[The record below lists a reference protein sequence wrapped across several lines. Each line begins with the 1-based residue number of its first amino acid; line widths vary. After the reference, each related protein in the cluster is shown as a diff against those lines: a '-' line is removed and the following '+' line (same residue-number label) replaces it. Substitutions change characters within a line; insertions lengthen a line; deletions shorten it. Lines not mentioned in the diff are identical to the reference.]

1 MTKDERRRYLI
12 LKDKNIYKGLV
23 ILALPLMLN
32 NLLKSLHDIVD
43 MFFVSRIPGV
53 SAEAVSSIQLVFPVV
68 FTFLSL
74 GIGLSVAGVALVSQF
89 VGGNDYP
96 QARHYATLLFV
107 IALSFGV
114 VLNVAGYFA
123 APYIVGAMG
132 AEGFVFENATAY
144 LRIRAFE
151 LPIFFTFFAF
161 MATRQASGDT
171 WSPMLVSGG
180 AILLNTVLSPLFI
193 SVFGLGVPGAA
204 YATLTSYLVIMPI
217 GVFRLFYAKTGVT
230 IDLRF
235 LIKKRMED
243 LSVALE
249 EKRKAVFKILKT
261 AAPASVGQAITAIG
275 FGVMNGVIYAYG
287 VETVAA
293 FGIGNRLLS
302 MILHPV
308 MAMGAILSAYIGQ
321 NIGAQNPARAKET
334 FLKTMKLSVGIMAVG
349 SLGLIMVREPLAK
362 IFLGDNPEALRLTVD
377 YMYYILLGL
386 PLMAVFQTFIGT
398 FNGTANTHFTFVM
411 AVTRLW
417 GFRIPLVLLAGYL
430 FPERGSRIIWEVML
444 LSNLLIALVGF
455 LLYTRVDFKPK
466 VDVREKAEIH
476 PATKPHLKTS

>member
-1 MTKDERRRYLI
+1 MTKDERKRHLI
-12 LKDKNIYKGLV
+12 LKDKNIYKGLL

-74 GIGLSVAGVALVSQF
+74 GMGLSVAGVALISQF

-96 QARHYATLLFV
+96 QARYYATLLFV
-107 IALSFGV
+107 IAVLFGV
-114 VLNVAGYFA
+114 MLNVAGFFA

-132 AEGFVFENATAY
+132 AEDFVFDNATAY
-144 LRIRAFE
+144 LRIRSFE
-151 LPIFFTFFAF
+151 LSIFFTFFAF

-180 AILLNTVLSPLFI
+180 AILLNVVLSPIFI
-193 SVFGLGVPGAA
+193 SVLGFGVPGAA
-204 YATLTSYLVIMPI
+204 FATLTSNVVIMPI
-217 GVFRLFYAKTGVT
+217 GIFRLFYARTGVT
-230 IDLRF
+230 IDLRY
-235 LIKKRMED
+235 LLKVKKDEWTA
-243 LSVALE
+243 ALQS
-249 EKRKAVFKILKT
+249 KAEAVVKILKT
-261 AAPASVGQAITAIG
+261 AAPASIGQAITAIG
-275 FGVMNGVIYAYG
+275 FGVMNGVIYSYG

-321 NIGAQNPARAKET
+321 NIGAQNPGRAKET
-334 FLKTMKLSVGIMAVG
+334 FFKTMKLSVGIMAVG
-349 SLGLIMVREPLAK
+349 SLALIMVREPLAR
-362 IFLGDNPEALRLTVD
+362 IFLGEDPEALRLTVD
-377 YMYYILLGL
+377 YMFYILIGL

-398 FNGTANTHFTFVM
+398 FNGTANTHYTFIM

-417 GFRIPLVLLAGYL
+417 GFRIPLVLLAGAL

-455 LLYTRVDFKPK
+455 YLYTRIDFKPK
-466 VDVREKAEIH
+466 VDIKDKQKLAHAE
-476 PATKPHLKTS
+476 PHLKTS